1 MAETDKSPRVGSRF
15 ETPELVVRETGVQSP
30 EQQAY
35 LHLMRT
41 AQTLGAD
48 LTALFEG
55 AGLSGKQYN
64 VLRSLR
70 RAGEPGATVSEVA
83 RQMTD
88 RSADVTR
95 LVDRLVRDGLATRA
109 HDAEDRRVVRVRL
122 SEKGAAALRALDA
135 PLLEI
140 HRRQLGHM
148 TAEELAQLMALLRKA
163 RREPEG
169 A

>member
-1 MAETDKSPRVGSRF
+1 MNGQGAGQRF
-15 ETPELVVRETGVQSP
+15 EMPDLVVRETGVLSP

-41 AQTLGAD
+41 AQSLGAD
-48 LTALFEG
+48 LTVLFEG

-70 RAGEPGATVSEVA
+70 RAGEAGAIVSDIA

-95 LVDRLVRDGLATRA
+95 LVDRLVRDGLASRA
-109 HDAEDRRVVRVRL
+109 HDEADRRVVRVRL
-122 SEKGAAALRALDA
+122 SEKGAAVLQALDA
-135 PLLEI
+135 PLLET

-148 TAEELAQLMALLRKA
+148 TPEELAQLVALLRKA
-163 RREPEG
+163 RREPDTG
-169 A
+169 